1 MLRGM
6 NDPALPKTW
15 TPIAH
20 RAAGQP
26 MGRTWHYADGWTH
39 DEVSRRRMR
48 GEILTAQRRTDGGA
62 MVLLAMR
69 RG

>member
-1 MLRGM
+1 
-6 NDPALPKTW
+6 
-15 TPIAH
+15 
-20 RAAGQP
+20 